1 MRLLT
6 LTLIALLVASGCA
19 RDEFGSR
26 DSGSAL
32 DLPEPSTPTDNSA
45 NNTTN
50 EPPQSGGL
58 NNSNGPDP
66 VGIPDFGQGYE
77 GVSDTTLQAV
87 EAVTR
92 ATFTD
97 ASATAG
103 NVVFSP
109 LALTNTLTIAALGGD
124 VQTRQAIASRLS
136 MDQFEEVAQGL
147 AGLASSSTLGAEFS
161 TLPTVWV
168 EPGTALDPGFI
179 NATVPGLVRD
189 VRFADFSSADIARQT
204 INNYYRTQTDGRIS
218 SVLGPLALQP
228 GDGAAIVDGVY
239 FDANWETAFDPDET
253 AEGTFQADG
262 GDVQVAFMQRTGDFF
277 VQRTATYEAIVVPY
291 ASTYDLVIVQPN
303 SAPARAEIETKFSVQ
318 FLTDVVDE
326 SVPEQTFLKMPKI
339 EVEGRLES
347 ALHGDVVAN
356 AVEREGGLESS
367 GIEQATAM
375 AQRAVIAFDERAT
388 TAIVPNTDAA
398 ENPSASVRG
407 QMMID
412 RPFLFA
418 VRERSTGILVL
429 AGRVMRP

>member
-32 DLPEPSTPTDNSA
+32 DLPESTPTENSA

-58 NNSNGPDP
+58 NNANGPDP
-66 VGIPDFGQGYE
+66 VGVPDFGQGYE
-77 GVSDTTLQAV
+77 GVSDATLQAV

-97 ASATAG
+97 ASATVG

-124 VQTRQAIASRLS
+124 AQTRQAIASRMS

-189 VRFADFSSADIARQT
+189 VRFADFSSADIAR
-204 INNYYRTQTDGRIS
+204 
-218 SVLGPLALQP
+218 
-228 GDGAAIVDGVY
+228 
-239 FDANWETAFDPDET
+239 
-253 AEGTFQADG
+253 
-262 GDVQVAFMQRTGDFF
+262 
-277 VQRTATYEAIVVPY
+277 
-291 ASTYDLVIVQPN
+291 
-303 SAPARAEIETKFSVQ
+303 
-318 FLTDVVDE
+318 
-326 SVPEQTFLKMPKI
+326 
-339 EVEGRLES
+339 
-347 ALHGDVVAN
+347 
-356 AVEREGGLESS
+356 
-367 GIEQATAM
+367 
-375 AQRAVIAFDERAT
+375 
-388 TAIVPNTDAA
+388 
-398 ENPSASVRG
+398 
-407 QMMID
+407 
-412 RPFLFA
+412 
-418 VRERSTGILVL
+418 
-429 AGRVMRP
+429 

>member
-1 MRLLT
+1 M
-6 LTLIALLVASGCA
+6 
-19 RDEFGSR
+19 
-26 DSGSAL
+26 
-32 DLPEPSTPTDNSA
+32 
-45 NNTTN
+45 
-50 EPPQSGGL
+50 
-58 NNSNGPDP
+58 
-66 VGIPDFGQGYE
+66 
-77 GVSDTTLQAV
+77 
-87 EAVTR
+87 
-92 ATFTD
+92 
-97 ASATAG
+97 
-103 NVVFSP
+103 
-109 LALTNTLTIAALGGD
+109 
-124 VQTRQAIASRLS
+124 
-136 MDQFEEVAQGL
+136 
-147 AGLASSSTLGAEFS
+147 
-161 TLPTVWV
+161 
-168 EPGTALDPGFI
+168 
-179 NATVPGLVRD
+179 RD

-318 FLTDVVDE
+318 FLTDVVGE
-326 SVPEQTFLKMPKI
+326 SVPEQTFFKMPKI

-347 ALHGDVVAN
+347 ALHGDVVAS

-398 ENPSASVRG
+398 ENPSAGVRG
-407 QMMID
+407 QMTID